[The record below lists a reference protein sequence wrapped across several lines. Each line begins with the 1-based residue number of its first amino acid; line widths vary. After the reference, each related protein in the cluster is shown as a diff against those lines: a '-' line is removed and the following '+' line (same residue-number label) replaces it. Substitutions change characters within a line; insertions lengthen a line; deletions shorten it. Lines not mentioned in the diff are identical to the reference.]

1 MDDLHSKI
9 GSRSGFVAVTLG
21 LCLSLGAAP
30 ASAMGPADASEEQA
44 TKLFADGEYEQ
55 AIEMF
60 VSLFEETGTAN
71 YLYNIARIYEEDGN
85 LAEAAKYY
93 DKFVH
98 TRGAELE
105 MRSKASERAASIR
118 KILRGN
124 AEPDEAVTAEPETDG
139 KDSMEPAAPP
149 ADEPV
154 EPSRKQ
160 GPSKM
165 AISGYVLLG
174 VGGVALVAGGV
185 LGGLAVSDNNKLSD
199 DNVNDPLALQT
210 GGKRKALAA
219 DGLLIGGGVVAATGL
234 TLVLV
239 DLFGKRRA
247 QSTRAQRHDLRL
259 TGGAGLFGLG
269 LAGRI

>member
-1 MDDLHSKI
+1 MDDLHSKAS
-9 GSRSGFVAVTLG
+9 SRSRLVAVTLG

-30 ASAMGPADASEEQA
+30 ASAMGPADANEEQA
-44 TKLFADGEYEQ
+44 MKLFADGEYEQ
-55 AIEMF
+55 AIAMF

-118 KILRGN
+118 KILRGD
-124 AEPDEAVTAEPETDG
+124 EGPDESVAPEPETG
-139 KDSMEPAAPP
+139 GEDSMGPATEPR
-149 ADEPV
+149 DEPV
-154 EPSRKQ
+154 EPSGRQ
-160 GPSKM
+160 GPSKV

-174 VGGVALVAGGV
+174 IGGVALIAGGV
-185 LGGLAVSDNNKLSD
+185 VGGLALSDNNKLSD
-199 DNVNDPLALQT
+199 ENVSDPLALQT

-219 DGLLIGGGVVAATGL
+219 DGLLIGGGVIAATGL

-247 QSTRAQRHDLRL
+247 QSTRAQRHEFRL